1 MSGGGR
7 DGWDAG
13 TASAWPIGGASN
25 ADGWCPGRS
34 GGVVAAV
41 GEVGLDFGQV
51 GAGAAAEED
60 DLLGLEALDDELD
73 DGPDGFSVEWVFDD
87 AHGF

>member
-1 MSGGGR
+1 MSGGDR

-41 GEVGLDFGQV
+41 GAVGLDFGQV
-51 GAGAAAEED
+51 GAGDAAEED
-60 DLLGLEALDDELD
+60 DLLGLETLDDELS
-73 DGPDGFSVEWVFDD
+73 DGLDGFAVERVFDD
-87 AHGF
+87 GHWF